1 MLTDLLSAAPGS
13 IIAQFSPL
21 PSTPEDLVRYAHAS
35 GDSNPLHLD
44 LEFARQA
51 GFDNLVV
58 HGMLNM
64 AHLGRLLTERLPAER
79 IRSFSARFEGV
90 VLVGQRVTYRASLAE
105 RTSDGFQLAL
115 EGLLLNGV
123 RVISGQAFVSAS

>member
-1 MLTDLLSAAPGS
+1 MISDLNRAELGAV
-13 IIAQFSPL
+13 IAQFSPL
-21 PSTPEDLVRYAHAS
+21 PSTPNDLVRYAQAS

-51 GFDNLVV
+51 GFANLVV

-64 AHLGRLLTERLPAER
+64 AHLGRLLTDQFPAER

-90 VLVGQRVTYRASLAE
+90 VLVGQRVVYRACLGEKSP
-105 RTSDGFQLAL
+105 DGYTLAL
-115 EGLLLNGV
+115 EGSLSNGE
-123 RVISGQAFVSAS
+123 RVISGQAFVSAD

>member
-1 MLTDLLSAAPGS
+1 MLTDLLSAAPGT

-21 PSTPEDLVRYAHAS
+21 PSAPEDLVRYAQAS

-64 AHLGRLLTERLPAER
+64 AHLGRLLTEHFPAER

-105 RTSDGFQLAL
+105 RTGDGFQLAL
-115 EGLLLNGV
+115 EGLLLNGA